1 MGYYPLFVDL
11 FGRACLVVGG
21 GVIAEGKVQ
30 GLLTAGANVAFCI
43 GFMPKGSRAGVAR
56 DPDSVQQERNSDTYA
71 WRPRHSS

>member
-30 GLLTAGANVAFCI
+30 GLLAAGANVTVGAPDVRARASATS
-43 GFMPKGSRAGVAR
+43 FM
-56 DPDSVQQERNSDTYA
+56 
-71 WRPRHSS
+71 